1 MGRRTQ
7 KIKGALVKMGR
18 RRRPG
23 LGIII
28 ETTDK
33 PPKEM
38 SVDEKKETRYKKLD
52 LDYQASYSKEVCA
65 LVHWFE
71 RPSEWENTQTWD
83 NRIWVPLTWLRIVK
97 KKKEEKNEQ

>member
-1 MGRRTQ
+1 MGRKTQ

-18 RRRPG
+18 RRRQG

-52 LDYQASYSKEVCA
+52 LDTEYFKKEDKQN
-65 LVHWFE
+65 E
-71 RPSEWENTQTWD
+71 
-83 NRIWVPLTWLRIVK
+83 K
-97 KKKEEKNEQ
+97 KK

>member
-1 MGRRTQ
+1 MGRKTQ

-18 RRRPG
+18 RRRQG

-52 LDYQASYSKEVCA
+52 LDYQAAYSKEICA

-71 RPSEWENTQTWD
+71 RPSEWENNKTWSS
-83 NRIWVPLTWLRIVK
+83 RTWVALSGLRIVK
-97 KKKEEKNEQ
+97 IDK